1 MYFLGPLLEWLRDL
15 SNGRILNFHLVEL
28 SIFSLDKTIIYMI
41 ALLVIQAS
49 YLIYKKRKQDN
60 FTINWFRELVKF
72 VFVTYM
78 ILLVHLTVLRYDW
91 MWWQDSFNWHRS
103 FDELNWVPL
112 VDTIKLTKGSTF
124 SYWYNFFGNILWF
137 MPFGLVVPY
146 IFRMKHAFFKTLFW
160 GLMFSLS
167 IETMQ
172 FYLETGVSHID
183 DVIFNGAGVILG
195 YLMYDVLQI
204 GHMYFK
210 RRRNNNG

>member
-28 SIFSLDKTIIYMI
+28 SIFSLDKTILYMI
-41 ALLVIQAS
+41 ALLIIQAG
-49 YLIYKKRKQDN
+49 YLIFKKRKQAD
-60 FTINWFRELVKF
+60 FQINWFRELVKF
-72 VFVTYM
+72 TFVTYV

-91 MWWQDSFNWHRS
+91 MWWQDSFNWNRS

-124 SYWYNFFGNILWF
+124 SYWYNFFGNVIWF
-137 MPFGLVVPY
+137 MPFGLMVPY
-146 IFRMKHAFFKTLFW
+146 IFRMKQVFFKTVFW
-160 GLMFSLS
+160 GVMFSLS

-195 YLMYDVLQI
+195 YLMYDLLRL

-210 RRRNNNG
+210 RRKKNG